1 LKIVSRIVDY
11 LDNFHRYAVSA
22 PWFSVHK
29 NKKTK
34 QNKTKQSKKKTPK
47 TTSHKQ
53 IVQKWTV
60 AIIVLPPTNDI
71 FFVRRNKC

>member
-11 LDNFHRYAVSA
+11 LDNVHRYAVSA

-29 NKKTK
+29 KTKK
-34 QNKTKQSKKKTPK
+34 QNKTKQSKAKKK
-47 TTSHKQ
+47 
-53 IVQKWTV
+53 
-60 AIIVLPPTNDI
+60 A

>member
-11 LDNFHRYAVSA
+11 LDNVHRYAVSA

-34 QNKTKQSKKKTPK
+34 QNKTKQSKKNQPQNNITQTDCTKMDGRHNC
-47 TTSHKQ
+47 SSSYQ
-53 IVQKWTV
+53 
-60 AIIVLPPTNDI
+60 
-71 FFVRRNKC
+71 

>member
-1 LKIVSRIVDY
+1 MLF
-11 LDNFHRYAVSA
+11 LHHGLAFT
-22 PWFSVHK
+22 
-29 NKKTK
+29 KTKK
-34 QNKTKQSKKKTPK
+34 QNKTKQSKAKKKNPK